1 MEKILRDLE
10 DAVLDESN
18 MNDFNWAHENF
29 QDVQDYVKEWRTTFE
44 LSDDDFCI
52 NFKITLS
59 KLLEDYN
66 VKSLWT
72 VGENDTLR
80 DLKNKIYHEVT
91 EGSIILHSIL
101 KIHQRIGEYLKS
113 KKVQFKE
120 DIKYA
125 LLFVRIFGEKK
136 LDAFF

>member
-1 MEKILRDLE
+1 MEKNRRDLE

-113 KKVQFKE
+113 KKVP
-120 DIKYA
+120 I
-125 LLFVRIFGEKK
+125 
-136 LDAFF
+136 

>member
-1 MEKILRDLE
+1 
-10 DAVLDESN
+10 

-113 KKVQFKE
+113 KKSPNLGKPSNNINYCLCTF
-120 DIKYA
+120 
-125 LLFVRIFGEKK
+125 FEKK
-136 LDAFF
+136 N